1 MSNRN
6 RTAGLNYERQ
16 IAKEFREL
24 GFSAV
29 TSRYESRSLDDAGVD
44 LVTSFPLNPQMKVSI
59 NQPNVHELLTN
70 TDAEIIFYKRVQK
83 VGARFMPCGEYVMM
97 RKEDFYNKFVR

>member
-16 IAKEFREL
+16 IAQEL
-24 GFSAV
+24 RDKGFEAV
-29 TSRYESRSLDDAGVD
+29 TSRYESRKMDDSGVD
-44 LVTSFPLNPQMKVSI
+44 LVTNLPLNPQMKVSI

-70 TDAEIIFYKRVQK
+70 TDAEIIFFKKVQK
-83 VGARFMPCGEYVMM
+83 SGSKFMPKGEYVMM
-97 RKEDFYNKFVR
+97 RKDDFYNKFL